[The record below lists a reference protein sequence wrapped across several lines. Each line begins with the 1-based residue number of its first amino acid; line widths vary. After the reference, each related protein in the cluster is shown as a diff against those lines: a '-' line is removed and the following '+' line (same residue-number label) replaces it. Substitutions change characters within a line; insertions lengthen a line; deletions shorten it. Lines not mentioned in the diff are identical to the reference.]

1 MNYWLLAILVVVSY
15 FIGNVSFGKI
25 LAKRKNVDI
34 TKKGSGNPGAT
45 NMYRNV
51 GAKLGYLTLL
61 LDLLKG
67 LTSSLMGLLVFRVG
81 GAMEGMIGLYACG
94 LSAIVGH
101 IFPVIYKFKG
111 GKGAATMLGVF
122 AVAQPIPM
130 LIVFIIGF
138 IFVWFCQYVSLASLL
153 FVTIMVIYQNLTLT
167 PPNLAVSLMTFAI
180 FLLIWFVHRANI
192 ERLLKGKETATNIKQ
207 KIFKDKKYKQK
218 LEEKA
223 EEKAEKIEIK
233 YEKSEEKAELKQE
246 KAEIKSEIKEAIAE
260 IKVAKKQIKQV
271 RKTVVTAGTK
281 KKKSLKDKKSTLKKK
296 PTTKKKSTT
305 ALKRKIATKK
315 KSATAVKG
323 ENTSK
328 NKNITSLIKKIKKPK
343 KATEITNEETKTDS

>member
-1 MNYWLLAILVVVSY
+1 MNYWLLAILVLVSY
-15 FIGNVSFGKI
+15 FIGNISFAKI
-25 LAKRKNVDI
+25 LARKQKIDI

-51 GAKLGYLTLL
+51 GPKLGYLTLL

-67 LTSSLMGLLVFRVG
+67 LSASLMGLLVF
-81 GAMEGMIGLYACG
+81 GAGTIEGLIGLYACG

-130 LIVFIIGF
+130 LIVFILGF
-138 IFVWFCQYVSLASLL
+138 IFVWFFQYVSVASLL

-167 PPNLAVSLMTFAI
+167 PPNLAISLMTFAI
-180 FLLIWFVHRANI
+180 FLLIWFVHRSNI

-207 KIFKDKKYKQK
+207 KIFKDKKYQQK

-223 EEKAEKIEIK
+223 EEKAEKTEIK
-233 YEKSEEKAELKQE
+233 YEKAEEKAELKQE
-246 KAEIKSEIKEAIAE
+246 KAEIKSEIKEAKAE

-271 RKTVVTAGTK
+271 RKTVVGAGTK
-281 KKKSLKDKKSTLKKK
+281 KKKILKDKQLMIKKK
-296 PTTKKKSTT
+296 PTSKKKNITALKKKSVTKKKGS
-305 ALKRKIATKK
+305 
-315 KSATAVKG
+315 
-323 ENTSK
+323 N
-328 NKNITSLIKKIKKPK
+328 SLINKIKKPK
-343 KATEITNEETKTDS
+343 KATNIKKEDKI